1 MTRIGLLAL
10 TGTAVALAATVG
22 LELQPWS
29 GDEGAMSPNQPHVP
43 PAAAA
48 PAAGQVTT
56 ATVPA
61 AEPARRYV
69 QTILE
74 RPLFAPNR
82 RPAPPAAGL
91 PDAPAIG
98 VPRVAGILVD
108 GGRRSV
114 IFAAAEGGKP
124 QVLTEGA
131 MVGGFRIDQIDSAQ
145 VRVVGPNGTR
155 VLRPSFDP
163 SRPAPA
169 PVSGLAGLPGLPG
182 LPGLSV
188 PPGPA
193 AR

>member
-10 TGTAVALAATVG
+10 SGTAVALAATVG

-29 GDEGAMSPNQPHVP
+29 GDEGTMSPNRPYVP
-43 PAAAA
+43 PAAVA
-48 PAAGQVTT
+48 PATGPVTT
-56 ATVPA
+56 AAGPA
-61 AEPARRYV
+61 AEPAHRYV
-69 QTILE
+69 RTILD

-82 RPAPPAAGL
+82 RPPPPAAGL
-91 PDAPAIG
+91 PDAPALG

-131 MVGGFRIDQIDSAQ
+131 MVAGFRIDQIDSAQ

-163 SRPAPA
+163 SRPAPV
-169 PVSGLAGLPGLPG
+169 PVSGLPGLPG
-182 LPGLSV
+182 LPGLGV
-188 PPGPA
+188 LPGPA
-193 AR
+193 PR